1 MPALVAAGTP
11 ENSKNAA
18 WLMYRGTQGLGQ
30 EWMYLSPYVVVKIGL
45 INFNM
50 HFLLKKFELALIFS
64 FTNLVVNLS
73 LLCPF

>member
-1 MPALVAAGTP
+1 MVNVPR
-11 ENSKNAA
+11 NSGA
-18 WLMYRGTQGLGQ
+18 WARMDVLITVCRG
-30 EWMYLSPYVVVKIGL
+30 KIGL